1 MRRVYAD
8 AATSRFRLPPALL
21 PDRGHAGYA
30 LLSVVFLAAV
40 MIIALS
46 AAVPDLLVQGRRE
59 REEEMI
65 WRGEQY
71 ARGVKLFFRKNG
83 RFPQKLED
91 LTEPQNNIRFMRK
104 AYTDPMNREDGSWR
118 LIYVAPNGQLIG
130 SITRSGLI
138 RFPQPP
144 GQPQGSASGSAAG
157 AGQRP
162 TGEMP
167 GVPQQQP
174 TGVTPPQ
181 GPPEQAPQNL
191 PDSSRPIIGGNIIGV
206 ASKIQKDSIKFY
218 KGYGSYQQ
226 WEFIWNPAED
236 QIVVGTAPG
245 PHGAG
250 QPQPSK
256 SPQPQGQ
263 PPKRQR

>member
-1 MRRVYAD
+1 MSCPPQR
-8 AATSRFRLPPALL
+8 TCLPKAP
-21 PDRGHAGYA
+21 GQAGYA

-40 MIIALS
+40 MIVALS
-46 AAVPDLLVQGRRE
+46 AAVPDLLTQGLRE

-91 LTEPQNNIRFMRK
+91 LTEPQNDIRFMRK

-118 LIYVAPNGQLIG
+118 LIYVAPNGQLVG

-138 RFPQPP
+138 RFPQQP
-144 GQPQGSASGSAAG
+144 GQQRLQGGASGSTG
-157 AGQRP
+157 ASGQRP
-162 TGEMP
+162 PGELP
-167 GVPQQQP
+167 GTPQLQQQ
-174 TGVTPPQ
+174 GGATPPQ
-181 GPPEQAPQNL
+181 SPPEQAPQNL
-191 PDSSRPIIGGNIIGV
+191 PDSSRPVIGGNIIGV

-218 KGYGSYQQ
+218 KGYGTYQQ
-226 WEFIWNPAED
+226 WEFIWDPAED

-250 QPQPSK
+250 QPQPGK
-256 SPQPQGQ
+256 SPQPQPARRPQ
-263 PPKRQR
+263 

>member
-1 MRRVYAD
+1 
-8 AATSRFRLPPALL
+8 
-21 PDRGHAGYA
+21 
-30 LLSVVFLAAV
+30 
-40 MIIALS
+40 
-46 AAVPDLLVQGRRE
+46 
-59 REEEMI
+59 
-65 WRGEQY
+65 
-71 ARGVKLFFRKNG
+71 
-83 RFPQKLED
+83 
-91 LTEPQNNIRFMRK
+91 MRK